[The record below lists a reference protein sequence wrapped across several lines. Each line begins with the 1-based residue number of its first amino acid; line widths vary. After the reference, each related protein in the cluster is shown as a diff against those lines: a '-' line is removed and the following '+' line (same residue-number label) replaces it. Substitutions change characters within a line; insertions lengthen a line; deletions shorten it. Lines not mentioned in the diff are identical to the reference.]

1 MLLLLVG
8 LGPGIRAAVAEDGDF
23 DEKRSPGSA
32 YGDRTSQS
40 LLFIPLLPLERQSEE
55 AARELTKLL
64 MVSLEDMT
72 HLDVKRLR
80 DVPPIFETEA
90 GLYMA
95 GCPPDEELGCQL
107 VLGEKIGVDRVV
119 SGTLVQDDGVSS
131 VAITILNI
139 PLAELEYSFEVR
151 LRVGEEQA
159 LFEALELTLEEL
171 ADPFDE
177 NVVVDESALAEAELE
192 RRREQKERSAMR
204 ALDLALPDTA
214 YEPLESSRRVT
225 RRRTIT
231 ESDLEDQEDAELVS
245 TDWEDVGLTKAQYV
259 RWHNSRFAIDEW
271 KTRAANH
278 FGQPIVGLSLG
289 YLFGPIELDYDAAWL
304 QDRQTAAV
312 IDSRSTL
319 QPKRGGGFTAAV
331 TLGFG
336 ITPFMDFEFCGSMSF
351 SRLWLHLQQYE
362 TSEDDPNDIVKDPLP
377 IEDGS
382 QIRLWGMAWKLRLYP
397 YAIWR
402 VKPTLAGGFGV
413 LLFPDLNNGDRYP
426 DFQAGYYYVPEVP
439 YNDQMVI
446 IEPGMII
453 ELSKHAAITAD
464 LTIAFSVRPE
474 EARVFTVDHYSNE
487 STLDE
492 LVDPP
497 FLPKPG
503 YIGIRVGVQ
512 ARFFRP
518 RFPEI
523 GGKDYVND
531 GL

>member
-1 MLLLLVG
+1 MLLLLAG
-8 LGPGIRAAVAEDGDF
+8 LAPGGRVAAAEDEDR
-23 DEKRSPGSA
+23 DSERSGGSA
-32 YGDRTSQS
+32 YGDRTAQS
-40 LLFIPLLPLERQSEE
+40 LLFIPLLPLERASED
-55 AARELTKLL
+55 AARSLTKLL
-64 MVSLEDMT
+64 MVSLEDLV

-119 SGTLVQDDGVSS
+119 SGTLVQNDDVSS

-151 LRVGEEQA
+151 IQAGDEEA
-159 LFEALELTLEEL
+159 LLEALELTLEEL

-177 NVVVDESALAEAELE
+177 NVVVNESALAEAELE

-225 RRRTIT
+225 RRRTIS
-231 ESDLEDQEDAELVS
+231 ESDLKDQEEAELVS
-245 TDWEDVGLTKAQYV
+245 TDWEDVGLTKTQYV
-259 RWHNSRFAIDEW
+259 RWHNSRFSIEDW

-278 FGQPIVGLSLG
+278 FGQPILGFSLG
-289 YLFGPIELDYDAAWL
+289 YLFGPTELDYNAAWL
-304 QDRQTAAV
+304 QDRQSAAV

-319 QPKRGGGFTAAV
+319 QPKRGSGFTAMA
-331 TLGFG
+331 TIGFG
-336 ITPFMDFEFCGSMSF
+336 ITPFLDFEFCGSMAF

-362 TSEDDPNDIVKDPLP
+362 TAEDDPDSIVKDPLP

-382 QIRLWGMAWKLRLYP
+382 QIRLWGLAWKLRLYP
-397 YAIWR
+397 AAIWR
-402 VKPTLAGGFGV
+402 VKPTIAGGFGV
-413 LLFPDLNNGDRYP
+413 LWFPDLNNGDRYP
-426 DFQAGYYYVPEVP
+426 DFQAGLYYAPTVP

-446 IEPGMII
+446 IEPGVVI

-464 LTIAFSVRPE
+464 LTIAFSVRAE
-474 EARVFTVDHYSNE
+474 EMRVFTVDYYPND
-487 STLDE
+487 STLDD

-503 YIGIRVGVQ
+503 YIGLRVGVQ

-518 RFPEI
+518 RFPERF
-523 GGKDYVND
+523 
-531 GL
+531 